1 VYGRPAERSCRR
13 ASEPNRDPGDNTY
26 GKNSEERDLILGHL
40 VEVEPLL
47 RATCTH
53 EVDATQPLRRGRSA
67 ARCHRTR
74 GRRSMNS
81 ESGPFQANAALV
93 LESFD
98 AFNAGDTERLLAV
111 VAPNLVMH
119 LAELPEPLHGRETWR
134 QGFELMKNAFPDLEA
149 HVDDVVAADD
159 IVAVRISFRG
169 THAGEFQGIPA
180 TGRTIHYVSH
190 EFYRVAEGLI
200 AEEWI
205 CSDMASL
212 FRQLS

>member
-1 VYGRPAERSCRR
+1 MERPWSGNCPAFELGTGSGDGFGPVRAPIYTERLRCRRRSSTPSVYGRPAERSCRR

-98 AFNAGDTERLLAV
+98 AFNAGDTER
-111 VAPNLVMH
+111 
-119 LAELPEPLHGRETWR
+119 
-134 QGFELMKNAFPDLEA
+134 
-149 HVDDVVAADD
+149 
-159 IVAVRISFRG
+159 
-169 THAGEFQGIPA
+169 
-180 TGRTIHYVSH
+180 
-190 EFYRVAEGLI
+190 
-200 AEEWI
+200 
-205 CSDMASL
+205 
-212 FRQLS
+212 